1 MIMLRLCETKVA
13 KGKYD
18 GAKKPI
24 KIYVNI
30 DNIVVSKL
38 VETKIIGYLDKI
50 IQPLALIL
58 PKMSEY
64 VRTFKVQDGDK
75 TIWTKTEDL
84 QNVELNTY
92 ESMMIDT

>member
-13 KGKYD
+13 KGKYY

-38 VETKIIGYLDKI
+38 VETKIIGYLNKKS
-50 IQPLALIL
+50 L
-58 PKMSEY
+58 
-64 VRTFKVQDGDK
+64 
-75 TIWTKTEDL
+75 
-84 QNVELNTY
+84 
-92 ESMMIDT
+92 